1 MEDIRTKRGVSD
13 LEFKGIIDNFDEF
26 NMISVNEEL
35 ILLFESL
42 HDFSFDELMYF
53 EDPLHYENIGVQTI
67 ISQIDEIIS
76 ENLVSWSLSRISK
89 TSRAV
94 LRLAVYELKFTDVPV
109 GVAINEALEICKKYS
124 TEADASFVN
133 GVLASVSKNA

>member
-1 MEDIRTKRGVSD
+1 MTRRESREVAFMVIFEKMFQSELT
-13 LEFKGIIDNFDEF
+13 LDEF
-26 NMISVNEEL
+26 FEMAAETEL
-35 ILLFESL
+35 FKAGTFAKGLANGVFENV
-42 HDFSFDELMYF
+42 EK
-53 EDPLHYENIGVQTI
+53 
-67 ISQIDEIIS
+67 IDEIIS